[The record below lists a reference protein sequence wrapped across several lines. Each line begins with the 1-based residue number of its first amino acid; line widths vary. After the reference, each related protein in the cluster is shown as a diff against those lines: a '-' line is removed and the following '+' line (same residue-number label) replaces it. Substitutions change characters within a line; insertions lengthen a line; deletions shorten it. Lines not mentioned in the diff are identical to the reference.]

1 MKEEQLEFKVIMDT
15 SKNWF
20 AIPEKNGIDNEF
32 EYNQQQIKRVSN
44 ASIWDSIKLYER
56 QIYLIRRRKVLQNQ
70 RE

>member
-1 MKEEQLEFKVIMDT
+1 MKEKQLEFKVIMDT

-20 AIPEKNGIDNEF
+20 CMPKLNGIDNEF
-32 EYNQQQIKRVSN
+32 EYNQQQIKQVSN

-56 QIYLIRRRKVLQNQ
+56 QVWLIKQRKMLQNQ

>member
-32 EYNQQQIKRVSN
+32 EYNQQLIKKVSN

-56 QIYLIRRRKVLQNQ
+56 QVYLIRRRKVLQNQ